1 MKEVVISGS
10 GLWRPENVVTNEELV
25 SSYNAYADLFNS
37 ENQAAIERGAVQ
49 AKAYSSSAFIE
60 KASGIKQ
67 RFIYEKEGVLDIH
80 RMRPKITPRSEDAL
94 SDQAEMAVMAAKDA
108 MERAQKTPE
117 DIDAII
123 VAFSYTQRAFPAI
136 AIEVQEVLGIEGF
149 GFDMLVACSAAAFGL
164 QRAYEMVVSG
174 TGKCVLV
181 INPELYSPQVNYKE
195 RDSHFIFGDVSVAT
209 IVESRE
215 TCKVDHPF
223 KILST
228 KAYSKYSNNIRTNF
242 GFVGNSTDVDSLA
255 DSQLFH
261 QKGRAVFKEV
271 CPMAAK
277 HMKTHL
283 AEASIPTS
291 KLKRL
296 WLHQANG
303 NMNRLISSMVL
314 DRQPECHEAPTVLDE
329 FGNTGAA
336 GSIVTFHK
344 YHEDLQAGDIGIIC
358 AFGAGYTIG
367 SILIQRV

>member
-1 MKEVVISGS
+1 MTEVVISGS
-10 GLWRPENVVTNEELV
+10 GLWTPENVITNEELV

-37 ENQAAIERGAVQ
+37 QNQDAIENGTIE
-49 AKAYSSSAFIE
+49 AKAYSSVAFIE

-80 RMRPKITPRSEDAL
+80 RMRPKIAPRSEDRL
-94 SDQAEMAVMAAKDA
+94 SDQAEMAVLAAEDA
-108 MERAQKTPE
+108 MLRAQKKPS
-117 DIDAII
+117 DIDAVI
-123 VAFSYTQRAFPAI
+123 VACSYTQRAFPAI
-136 AIEVQEVLGIEGF
+136 AIEVQAALGIEGF

-164 QRAYEMVVSG
+164 QRAYEMIVSG

-209 IVESRE
+209 IVECRE
-215 TCKVDHPF
+215 TCKVAHPF

-242 GFVGNSTDVDSLA
+242 GFVLNSTDVDSLA

-261 QKGRAVFKEV
+261 QRGRAVFKEV
-271 CPMAAK
+271 CPMAAN
-277 HMKTHL
+277 HMKAHL
-283 AEASIPTS
+283 EAASVD
-291 KLKRL
+291 KLNLKRL

-314 DRQPECHEAPTVLDE
+314 GRDATCSEAPTVLDE

-336 GSIVTFHK
+336 GAIVTFHK
-344 YHEDLQAGDIGIIC
+344 NHDDLNPGDIGIIC

-367 SILIQRV
+367 SILLQRV